1 MSVGMLFFGLGFM
14 GGWAAALAALGY
26 AVVTLVRVR
35 SRDRTNRTR
44 RHGHLAARLLVPAPA
59 YRRFDVTLA
68 VAALPA
74 DLWLVSAVIVF
85 GADGVFTE
93 DWMGYPG
100 MIDPT
105 GQGYQAGVV
114 SMLRTTAWW
123 TAGIAVL
130 ARCWTTAGVQL
141 CVLPPA
147 AWWIGSFDTYYT

>member
-105 GQGYQAGVV
+105 G
-114 SMLRTTAWW
+114 
-123 TAGIAVL
+123 
-130 ARCWTTAGVQL
+130 
-141 CVLPPA
+141 
-147 AWWIGSFDTYYT
+147 

>member
-1 MSVGMLFFGLGFM
+1 MFFFGLVFM
-14 GGWAAALAALGY
+14 AGWAAALAALVY
-26 AVVTLVRVR
+26 AVVTLVRAR
-35 SRDRTNRTR
+35 SQDWTR
-44 RHGHLAARLLVPAPA
+44 RRGHPAVRLLVPAPA

-68 VAALPA
+68 VTALLA

-93 DWMGYPG
+93 DWIGYPG

-105 GQGYQAGVV
+105 GQGYQAGVE

-123 TAGIAVL
+123 TSGIAVL
-130 ARCWTTAGVQL
+130 ARCWITAGVQL